1 MLFAPQQYV
10 SPPVV
15 IPHVNAG
22 PAVIFANESVLE
34 TSVGVEV
41 KTVPVPSWRQS
52 LLPQQNARLSVATPQ
67 LWSAPA
73 DTARNVIP
81 PLTATGVKL
90 IAAFDPLPRLPQPL
104 LPQQYA
110 LPAAVIPHVWRP
122 Y

>member
-15 IPHVNAG
+15 MPHVNAV
-22 PAVIFANESVLE
+22 PAVIFAKESVLE
-34 TSVGVEV
+34 TSVGADV

-52 LLPQQNARLSVATPQ
+52 LLPQQNPRLSVDTPQ

-90 IAAFDPLPRLPQPL
+90 AGMLDPSPSPPQPL
-104 LPQQYA
+104 YPQQYA
-110 LPAAVIPHVWRP
+110 FPAAVMPQV
-122 Y
+122 

>member
-1 MLFAPQQYV
+1 MPQ
-10 SPPVV
+10 
-15 IPHVNAG
+15 VNDV
-22 PAVIFANESVLE
+22 PAVIFAKERLPE
-34 TSVGVEV
+34 TSVGVDV
-41 KTVPVPSWRQS
+41 KTVPAPSWRHS
-52 LLPQQNARLSVATPQ
+52 LLPQQNARLSVETPQ

-81 PLTATGVKL
+81 PLTGSGVKL